1 MSSHWRKVTLLLSVI
16 IVSAGTGFSALSI
29 ETFENNQDINAVSPN
44 SEIAQVVKVTDSQG
58 QAVNKTV
65 LLNSTGNE
73 FQYLYTGNN
82 WTDMTHLRD
91 GYYFAMFETGD
102 SASDI
107 TYRIIDQ
114 SPGGGTTEV
123 TEDLSSGQLD
133 VNIQSNYSGRFE
145 AGEEVPVNVTVDNLG
160 EYYAVDVDG
169 SGDVSENDIL
179 ITDDGGS
186 GTFSK
191 SGDDVLAG
199 SSPLNGWTLDN
210 NNPWNSGTHTV
221 GMMDSNSGDG
231 WDPGSDIIV
240 RDMFSG
246 GTVSTRN
253 DSAVN
258 TGDDSQVQTAPGT
271 SLNPID
277 SSSNNI
283 FYVSGDESLDSGEEI
298 VFDNDSDGR
307 FTREED
313 LLIAG
318 SDQSEGVNVTYTD
331 SVPARM
337 GLASYDENGGGFTAS
352 EDVVVFDRDNDSMF
366 TSLPD
371 QILLGAEPSE
381 GSVLQQGHVESWNDG
396 APGSATASD
405 LETHDAD
412 TGDGGW
418 NASKDAIWIERSDS
432 NNGYQP
438 DEDTLVAGSP
448 SAGQLPTQV
457 NDLFD
462 QWPNVSAYDRNSGDI
477 GFDSAADAIIYDY
490 NSGGTYSGQ
499 SDTIVG
505 GSISQNSDFSGGT
518 EFSAQQG
525 FPSDWSLDVLETIE
539 GGRWESSQDTILIDR
554 YNGGTYSPN
563 QDHVINHGGTIDS
576 PEGTVLR
583 PLSSASGTGLMW
595 SDLDS
600 SGDYSTTDEI
610 FIDYDSDSQYT
621 SGSDEH
627 LAGLSLDIAGPGTQ
641 LQTLNLWQET
651 NYDSTPILFYDRFMA
666 GVWNSDWD
674 AIVHDTDQDNVFT
687 GQQDRIIEG
696 DPSAGE
702 NGDTLIDAQP
712 PNTSAPNV
720 YATATTGTNTTTP
733 IQLGRTQQGL
743 YTGTV
748 TLPEVSDS
756 RVLLQVSAETPVSRL
771 EGMESRQIWTRAKG
785 IGFDTDKTSI
795 DLDVQKKGNYTR
807 QIMVDNLLDDQ
818 NTVNV
823 NLSDSLVNITEN
835 FDETV
840 NIPAQGNSTA
850 NFSFR
855 IEELQDRNG
864 EITFTE
870 DETGISQSVEV
881 SIDTPEC
888 QVKSPDLCVTNTDRL
903 EAETGQ
909 RENISMNLD
918 VLNTG
923 YRESRRQ
930 VDISVSGNISSH
942 VSVQNSSEFTDSAQL
957 PLDMIAMAPGN
968 YSGTLSLE
976 TSGGVLEIPLELS
989 ANFEELEAVIELMPQ
1004 EVDLG
1009 TVPNGNDKS
1018 IENIRVENT
1027 GTVNLQNVSFTS
1039 SSYTLEQSSDEEL
1052 QEGDSRNY
1060 TLTFKSVESV
1070 EGQVEV
1076 TAHSE
1081 DQTVSRTLQVS
1092 GSTVKPVSSMKSDIS
1107 SEISS
1112 LRTRAS
1118 SSSAMTQLT
1127 EVETQ
1132 ISSIQTSWDKGNYQ
1146 EAKNKY
1152 QSAMS
1157 DLSAVEAQI
1166 QSNSQGSSQ
1175 TGTGSDSG
1183 TGQEQSSQED
1193 SGGGGGII
1201 IVLFLLILILGAG
1214 FVLYT
1219 SYYPEEGDPLYDVLG
1234 DRE

>member
-1 MSSHWRKVTLLLSVI
+1 MPSHWRKVTLFLSTLILL
-16 IVSAGTGFSALSI
+16 AGLGVSALSI
-29 ETFENNQDINAVSPN
+29 ETFENNLDINAVSPN
-44 SEIAQVVKVTDSQG
+44 SEIAQVIKVTDSQG
-58 QAVNKTV
+58 EMVNQSV

-82 WTDMTHLRD
+82 WSEMRHLTE
-91 GYYFAMFETGD
+91 GYYYAMFETED

-123 TEDLSSGQLD
+123 TEDLTSGQLD

-145 AGEEVPVNVTVDNLG
+145 AGEEIPVNVTVENLG

-191 SGDDVLAG
+191 SSDDVLAG

-221 GMMDSNSGDG
+221 AMMDSNSGDG

-240 RDMFSG
+240 RDRFSG

-253 DSAVN
+253 DSALN
-258 TGDDSQVQTAPGT
+258 TGDDSSVETAPGT
-271 SLNPID
+271 SLNALNSI
-277 SSSNNI
+277 SNSI
-283 FYVSGDESLDSGEEI
+283 YYVSSDQGLDSGEEV
-298 VFDNDSDGR
+298 VFDNDSDER

-313 LLIAG
+313 LMIAG
-318 SDQSEGVNVTYTD
+318 SEQTEGTNVTFTD
-331 SVPARM
+331 NVPERM
-337 GLASYDENGGGFTAS
+337 GLASYDENGGGFSAS
-352 EDVVVFDRDNDSMF
+352 EDVVVFDRDNDSIF
-366 TSLPD
+366 TSRPD
-371 QILLGAEPSE
+371 QVLLGAEPSE
-381 GSVLQQGHVESWNDG
+381 ASVLNGGHVESWNDG
-396 APGSATASD
+396 DPGDATPSD
-405 LETHDAD
+405 LETHDGD

-418 NASKDAIWIERSDS
+418 NASRDAIWIERTN

-438 DEDTLVAGSP
+438 SEDTLVAGNP
-448 SAGQLPTQV
+448 SQGQIPTQV

-462 QWPNVSAYDRNSGDI
+462 QWPNVSGYDRNSGDT

-505 GSISQNSDFSGGT
+505 GSISQNSDFSAGT
-518 EFSAQQG
+518 EYTSGQG
-525 FPSDWSLDVLETIE
+525 FPSDWSLDVIETID

-554 YNGGTYSPN
+554 YNGGTFSPS
-563 QDHVINHGGTIDS
+563 QDEVINHGGSMDS
-576 PEGTVLR
+576 PTGTPLR
-583 PLSSASGTGLMW
+583 RLSTAPGVSLMW

-600 SGDYSTTDEI
+600 NNAYTSGDEI
-610 FIDYDSDSQYT
+610 FKDNDNDTQYT
-621 SGSDEH
+621 SRNDDH

-651 NYDSTPILFYDRFMA
+651 NYDQTPILFYDRFMT

-702 NGDTLIDAQP
+702 NGDELIDSQP
-712 PNTSAPNV
+712 PNTSSPNV
-720 YATATTGTNTTTP
+720 YATATTGSNTTTP

-756 RVLLQVSAETPVSRL
+756 RILLQVWAETPVSRL
-771 EGMESRQIWTRAKG
+771 KGIESRQVWTRAQG

-795 DLDVQKKGNYTR
+795 GLDIQKKGNYTR
-807 QIMVDNLLDDQ
+807 QIRVDNLLDDQ
-818 NTVNV
+818 NTVDINI
-823 NLSDSLVNITEN
+823 SDSLVNITDS

-840 NIPAQGNSTA
+840 DIPAGDNSSA
-850 NFSFR
+850 NFTFR
-855 IEELQDRNG
+855 MQDLQDING

-870 DETGISQSVEV
+870 EGTGISQTVEV
-881 SIDTPEC
+881 SVDTPEC
-888 QVKSPDLCVTNTDRL
+888 RLQTFDLCVTNTESL
-903 EAETGQ
+903 EATTGQ

-918 VLNTG
+918 LLNTG
-923 YRESRRQ
+923 YRGSQRQ
-930 VDISVSGNISSH
+930 VEITVSGTISEY
-942 VSVQNSSEFTDSAQL
+942 VSVENSSEFMDSVQL
-957 PLDMIAMAPGN
+957 PVEMNAKAPGN
-968 YSGTLSLE
+968 YSGTLNLE
-976 TSGGVLEIPLELS
+976 TSGGFMEIPLELS
-989 ANFEELEAVIELMPQ
+989 ATFEELEAVIEVTPT

-1009 TVPNGNDKS
+1009 TVPTGNDKS
-1018 IENIRVENT
+1018 VENIMVENS
-1027 GTVNLQNVSFTS
+1027 GTVDLENISFTS
-1039 SSYTLEQSSDEEL
+1039 SSYTIEQDSDEGI
-1052 QEGDSRNY
+1052 QEGDSRNF
-1060 TLTFKSVESV
+1060 TLTFKSVQSI

-1076 TAHSE
+1076 TGNSG
-1081 DQTVSRTLQVS
+1081 DQSISKTLDVS
-1092 GSTVKPVSSMKSDIS
+1092 GSTIKPVSSMTSEIS
-1107 SEISS
+1107 SEVSS

-1157 DLSAVEAQI
+1157 DLTAVEAQI

-1175 TGTGSDSG
+1175 TGQTGSG
-1183 TGQEQSSQED
+1183 TGSGQQSSQED
-1193 SGGGGGII
+1193 SGGGGGILI
-1201 IVLFLLILILGAG
+1201 LLFLLIIILGAG